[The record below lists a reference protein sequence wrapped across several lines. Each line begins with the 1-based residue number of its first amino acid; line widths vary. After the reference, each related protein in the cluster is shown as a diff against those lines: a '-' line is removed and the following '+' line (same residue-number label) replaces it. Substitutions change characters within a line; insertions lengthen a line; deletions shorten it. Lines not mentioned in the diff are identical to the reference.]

1 MLKWSRYGY
10 GTIALQWITIVHWF
24 IPLTGKIHNF
34 LCSQFNTFITDIG
47 SERYTFSFT
56 IKDCPDHFINVS
68 SWGREDYIRALSES
82 FRIGDCVVIE
92 NPLVVTKDTEKE
104 ERYSPST
111 PSFYRL
117 LVSENHS
124 TVRRCSD
131 IEADAM
137 LLSLLH
143 LPIKDP
149 QDYYSLGDI
158 VANGQSLDG
167 KVINILA
174 AVRSIG
180 EPKYFTTADRRKGQR
195 CEVKLFD
202 ETVSSFLLIC
212 WDNEVIQLVQTW
224 IPRETV
230 LFLADVR
237 ISFDSFRNSMIATV
251 LSKTIITTN
260 PDTKEA
266 NLLFNYVREFVEFGG
281 LDEQEEQTGDQVN
294 LDSIVDVYT
303 VQQVKLRAQ
312 ENLDRSDPIFGITF
326 AFITA
331 LNLDSSIS
339 KLIRNRCAWC
349 KFAINEESNT
359 CVNVACSGSG
369 KPVDVITTFDLVVG
383 LTDHTGTLQSCNL
396 SGNVAEK
403 TLGCTVDDF
412 VCLAESQKTSLKW
425 RFLLER
431 CKIYLKILPSP
442 NSRTGLRV
450 NVLSCTLADPEEV
463 SQSLSV
469 LGM

>member
-1 MLKWSRYGY
+1 M
-10 GTIALQWITIVHWF
+10 IVIF
-24 IPLTGKIHNF
+24 TYLFYCLTGYCETLPRPMYDHHPASSTNF
-34 LCSQFNTFITDIG
+34 AKDTRNSPVETNRTLQNASSSISVFNSFGSNKFPQAIIIG
-47 SERYTFSFT
+47 VKKGGT
-56 IKDCPDHFINVS
+56 
-68 SWGREDYIRALSES
+68 RALLE
-82 FRIGDCVVIE
+82 FLRIHPDVRAVGAEPHFFDRFYDKGLE
-92 NPLVVTKDTEKE
+92 W
-104 ERYSPST
+104 Y
-111 PSFYRL
+111 SFYRL

-131 IEADAM
+131 IETDTT

-202 ETVSSFLLIC
+202 DTVSSFLLIC
-212 WDNEVIQLVQTW
+212 WDNEAIQLVQTW
-224 IPRETV
+224 IPKETV

-251 LSKTIITTN
+251 FSKTIITTN

-266 NLLFNYVREFVEFGG
+266 NLLFSYVREFVEFGG

-312 ENLDRSDPIFGITF
+312 ENLDRSDPIFGMTF

-359 CVNVACSGSG
+359 CVNVSCSGSG
-369 KPVDVITTFDLVVG
+369 KPLDVITTFDLLVG

-412 VCLAESQKTSLKW
+412 VCLTESQKTSLKW

-431 CKIYLKILPSP
+431 CKIYLKVCIHFYTFIL
-442 NSRTGLRV
+442 V
-450 NVLSCTLADPEEV
+450 NHAV
-463 SQSLSV
+463 S
-469 LGM
+469 